1 MFTRTAFFHTRVVV
15 SVVLIDGTSSAPNQP
30 EGSPCMS

>member
-15 SVVLIDGTSSAPNQP
+15 SVVLIDGTSSTPQTNPKELHA
-30 EGSPCMS
+30 